1 MLKAWFDRGR
11 YQREI
16 AALQHWEAVNGPV
29 VLAQDDSNAV
39 ACLSLIG
46 GTPGGGPR
54 PADGDRSVASALARL
69 HIHSP
74 PDDGFSSLDEYLVG
88 EVESRIRRRVHQFA
102 DRVPRQQVA
111 LGFGALQSRLATAT
125 TVLLHGD
132 LYRENVPFAK
142 DGPVFLDPLP
152 MLGDRA
158 FDWAFFIVYH
168 DLAGDPVARLRLA
181 SDVGAIP
188 VNVLIPWCLTLCFD
202 GLLYYHEVK
211 DAREQR
217 MADVMEA
224 LAAVDGLPS

>member
-88 EVESRIRRRVHQFA
+88 STSFA
-102 DRVPRQQVA
+102 WGPT
-111 LGFGALQSRLATAT
+111 LSIG
-125 TVLLHGD
+125 
-132 LYRENVPFAK
+132 YREENQQP
-142 DGPVFLDPLP
+142 
-152 MLGDRA
+152 
-158 FDWAFFIVYH
+158 
-168 DLAGDPVARLRLA
+168 
-181 SDVGAIP
+181 
-188 VNVLIPWCLTLCFD
+188 
-202 GLLYYHEVK
+202 
-211 DAREQR
+211 
-217 MADVMEA
+217 
-224 LAAVDGLPS
+224 